1 MRVVSESVRIINS
14 HSTTRPRKAH
24 AQDPM
29 SRPNQAGD
37 SLMGRR
43 GNFALTMVAHG
54 CLVRPFDYPSPLEVQ
69 SFGLDRRVDQESDQS
84 RFDR

>member
-1 MRVVSESVRIINS
+1 MKVVSESVRIINS
-14 HSTTRPRKAH
+14 QSTFHPRKAR

-37 SLMGRR
+37 SLMGR
-43 GNFALTMVAHG
+43 FALAIVARG
-54 CLVRPFDYPSPLEVQ
+54 CLVRPFDYQSPFEVQ
-69 SFGLDRRVDQESDQS
+69 SFGLGRRVDQWSDQS